1 MDERLLNGG
10 VVEVEEKI
18 NVHLSVT
25 REESKKI
32 QEAAEK
38 AGLSKAQY
46 IRSKALEEDIYE
58 APTRELMSAFF
69 LVRELEK
76 GILAS
81 GNERLIE
88 KIGKVREALLKAYY
102 MSIGESNDNE
112 IEEAGLNYKY
122 LN

>member
-10 VVEVEEKI
+10 VVEVEKKI

-38 AGLSKAQY
+38 AGLTKAKY
-46 IRSKALEEDIYE
+46 VRSKALEEDIYE
-58 APTRELMSAFF
+58 APTKELMSAFF
-69 LVRELEK
+69 LVRDLEK

-81 GNERLIE
+81 GNESLIE
-88 KIGKVREALLKAYY
+88 KIGKVRAALLKAYY

-112 IEEAGLNYKY
+112 IEEMGLNYKY

>member
-1 MDERLLNGG
+1 MGEGLLNGG
-10 VVEVEEKI
+10 VVEVEKII

-25 REESKKI
+25 REESKRI

-38 AGLSKAQY
+38 AGLSKEQY

-81 GNERLIE
+81 GNESLIE
-88 KIGKVREALLKAYY
+88 KVGKVRAALLKAYY

>member
-10 VVEVEEKI
+10 VVEVEKKI

-58 APTRELMSAFF
+58 APTKELMSAFF
-69 LVRELEK
+69 LVRDLEK

-81 GNERLIE
+81 GNESLIE
-88 KIGKVREALLKAYY
+88 KIGKVRAALLKAYY

-112 IEEAGLNYKY
+112 IEEMGLNYKY

>member
-1 MDERLLNGG
+1 MGEGLLNGG
-10 VVEVEEKI
+10 VVEVEKKI

-25 REESKKI
+25 REESKRI

-81 GNERLIE
+81 GNESLIE
-88 KIGKVREALLKAYY
+88 KIGKVRAALLKAYY

-112 IEEAGLNYKY
+112 IEKAGLNYKY

>member
-10 VVEVEEKI
+10 VVEVEKKI

-81 GNERLIE
+81 GNESLIE

>member
-10 VVEVEEKI
+10 VVEVEKKI

-46 IRSKALEEDIYE
+46 VRSKALEEDIYE

-81 GNERLIE
+81 GNESLIE

>member
-10 VVEVEEKI
+10 VVEVEKKI

-69 LVRELEK
+69 LVRELER

-81 GNERLIE
+81 GNESLIE